1 MASSNFFLSQQQ
13 AFQAPRLVSGLT
25 SKMPREQADDLNA
38 SASASLDDMFAP
50 TPLKEVYGDG
60 KNGPGSLSFA
70 NDAPELHE
78 VATREEILS
87 LFENLLPEES
97 GSYFSAPSAPVSS
110 TTLPRRPVPSSPEP
124 RDTDGVYPE
133 PVWGQKQSMISL
145 NNTTVMD
152 TDGTSISS
160 SSFLS
165 SPREDTWAQRYKEL
179 EHFVQKHGHALVP
192 NFYAENRPLGKL
204 YSL

>member
-1 MASSNFFLSQQQ
+1 MASSNFFLCQQQ
-13 AFQAPRLVSGLT
+13 AFQAPLVSGLT
-25 SKMPREQADDLNA
+25 NKMPQEQDER
-38 SASASLDDMFAP
+38 ASLDELFAP

-60 KNGPGSLSFA
+60 KNGPGNLSFA
-70 NDAPELHE
+70 NDNAPELHE

-97 GSYFSAPSAPVSS
+97 GSYFSAPSAPVS
-110 TTLPRRPVPSSPEP
+110 TTLPGSSVPPPKAS
-124 RDTDGVYPE
+124 DTNGAPPE
-133 PVWGQKQSMISL
+133 PVWSQKQP
-145 NNTTVMD
+145 
-152 TDGTSISS
+152 ISS
-160 SSFLS
+160 SSFPS

-204 YSL
+204 DCL

>member
-1 MASSNFFLSQQQ
+1 MASSNFFLCQQQ
-13 AFQAPRLVSGLT
+13 AFQAPLVSGVT
-25 SKMPREQADDLNA
+25 SKMPQEQADDLNG
-38 SASASLDDMFAP
+38 SSASLDMFAP

-60 KNGPGSLSFA
+60 KNGPGNLSFA
-70 NDAPELHE
+70 NDNAPELHE

-97 GSYFSAPSAPVSS
+97 GSYFSAPSAPVS
-110 TTLPRRPVPSSPEP
+110 TTLPGSSVPPP
-124 RDTDGVYPE
+124 GARDTDDVHPE
-133 PVWGQKQSMISL
+133 PVWSQKQP
-145 NNTTVMD
+145 
-152 TDGTSISS
+152 ISS
-160 SSFLS
+160 SSFPS

-204 YSL
+204 DCL

>member
-1 MASSNFFLSQQQ
+1 MASSSFFLSQQQ
-13 AFQAPRLVSGLT
+13 AFQAPLVSGLA
-25 SKMPREQADDLNA
+25 SKIPQEQDEQA
-38 SASASLDDMFAP
+38 SLDMFAP

-70 NDAPELHE
+70 NGAPELHE

-97 GSYFSAPSAPVSS
+97 RRSYFSSAPSAPVS
-110 TTLPRRPVPSSPEP
+110 TTLPGSSVPPP
-124 RDTDGVYPE
+124 GARDTDDVHPE
-133 PVWGQKQSMISL
+133 PVWSQKQP
-145 NNTTVMD
+145 
-152 TDGTSISS
+152 ISS
-160 SSFLS
+160 SSFPS

-204 YSL
+204 DCL

>member
-1 MASSNFFLSQQQ
+1 MASSNFFLCQQQ
-13 AFQAPRLVSGLT
+13 AFQAPLVSGLT
-25 SKMPREQADDLNA
+25 NKMPQEQDER
-38 SASASLDDMFAP
+38 ASLDELFAP
-50 TPLKEVYGDG
+50 TPLKEVCGEG

-97 GSYFSAPSAPVSS
+97 GSYFSAPSAPVS
-110 TTLPRRPVPSSPEP
+110 TTLPGSSVPPPGAS
-124 RDTDGVYPE
+124 DTDGVHPE
-133 PVWGQKQSMISL
+133 PVWSQKQSMISL
-145 NNTTVMD
+145 NNTRD
-152 TDGTSISS
+152 TDSISICS
-160 SSFLS
+160 SSVAS

-204 YSL
+204 DCL